1 MQATDRLGMIQSMGR
16 LVQQVITAISLS
28 VSIVLF
34 SPWLLLLLIAGVVP
48 AFLGESHFAFLG
60 YAKNFRQT
68 PIRRQL
74 DYLRVLGGSKEAA
87 KELKLFDW
95 LKTSSSDGSPGFR
108 IRSMRKTSPWR
119 AAGSW
124 RARSCR

>member
-1 MQATDRLGMIQSMGR
+1 
-16 LVQQVITAISLS
+16 QQVATVVSLS
-28 VSIVLF
+28 IAIVLF
-34 SPWLLLLLIAGVVP
+34 SPWLLLMLIAGVLP

-87 KELKLFDW
+87 KELKLFG
-95 LKTSSSDGSPGFR
+95 LKVFFPGPFPRLSDQVYSEDVALA
-108 IRSMRKTSPWR
+108 RKR
-119 AAGSW
+119 LIAGSFL
-124 RARSCR
+124 SVL